1 VLIAGPCGTGK
12 SYLAQSLGQ
21 AAARQG
27 YDVLFITQTQLM
39 ASLRTAQA
47 MSTYERRL

>member
-1 VLIAGPCGTGK
+1 M
-12 SYLAQSLGQ
+12 AQSLVH

-39 ASLRTAQA
+39 ASKRTAKA
-47 MSTYERRL
+47 MRRVNITDFL